1 MNGFVNLDD
10 KRVPPEEIAEIAIDD
25 LCLLQDLL
33 NGVLPQTQKSA
44 RRENCSQALMFMAET
59 WPEVLLPHWAH
70 FIQLMKCENGSS
82 KYVAVYVIASL
93 TQAKPEQFEPYFENY
108 FSLLEDP
115 SVMVASHAALNAGK
129 IGLAVPS
136 LQERITRRLLS
147 FSQSDE
153 DSNRAALVKA
163 YILQALELLHPSSP
177 LQQEILEFVKAQRSS
192 PSPKTQKIARE
203 LLKKFDKT

>member
-10 KRVPPEEIAEIAIDD
+10 KRVPPEKIAEIAIDD
-25 LCLLQDLL
+25 PGLLQDLL

-59 WPEVLLPHWAH
+59 WPEMLLPHWEH
-70 FIQLMKCENGSS
+70 FVHLLKCENGSS

-93 TQAKPEQFEPYFENY
+93 TQAKPDQFEPYFDD
-108 FSLLEDP
+108 FFALLEDP

-129 IGLAVPS
+129 IGLVVPS
-136 LQERITRRLLS
+136 LQERITRRLMR
-147 FSQSDE
+147 FGQSGE

-163 YILQALELLHPSSP
+163 YIFQALEMLHPSSP
-177 LQQEILEFVKAQRSS
+177 IQIEILEYVRTQQSC
-192 PSPKTQKIARE
+192 PSPKAQKMAAGF
-203 LLKKFDKT
+203 LKKFG